1 MRLIH
6 TIDSNFEETLRRLMH
21 RGKVFDED
29 VWTVVSR
36 IVADVAGRGDQALF
50 EYAEKFDGQT
60 INAGTVTVS
69 SGERENAIRQ
79 VEKEDMELLKLA
91 AARIE
96 KFHEKQVVQSSF
108 CSDEAGI
115 ELGLQISPLE
125 RVGIYVPGGLA
136 CYPSTVLMAA
146 IPARIAGV
154 EDIFLVTPPRGERIN
169 PLLAAAAGIGGVKRI
184 FRIGGAQ
191 AIAALAYGTESIP
204 AVDKI
209 VGPGNAYVAAAKKMV
224 YGHVAI
230 DMIAGPSEI
239 LVIADGTADVSFV
252 AADLI
257 AQAEHD
263 KMASAVLLTSDE
275 EFARQVIAEVKTQL
289 PRLPRKDIAENSLQE
304 FGAIIV
310 TESID
315 EAIVIANRFA
325 PEHLELMVEKPR
337 EILDRIRNAGAV
349 FLGSWAPEA
358 IGDYIAGPN
367 HILPTG
373 GTARFSSPLGV
384 HDFVKRTSVISF
396 SQSALHRYGAQA
408 ARLAKLEGFDG
419 HGKSITMRMAQRPP
433 KKTTKDLP

>member
-1 MRLIH
+1 MRVIH
-6 TIDSNFEETLRRLMH
+6 TGDFNFEETLRRLRH

-29 VWTVVSR
+29 VWT
-36 IVADVAGRGDQALF
+36 IVKEIVEDVARRGDQALF
-50 EYAEKFDGQT
+50 EYTEKFDRQT
-60 INAGTVTVS
+60 INAGTVMVS
-69 SGERENAIRQ
+69 SGEREDAIRQ
-79 VEKEDMELLKLA
+79 VEKEDLEVLKLA
-91 AARIE
+91 AGRIE
-96 KFHEKQVVQSSF
+96 RFHEKQGTQGYF
-108 CSDEAGI
+108 CSDEEGI
-115 ELGLQISPLE
+115 ELGLRILPLE
-125 RVGIYVPGGLA
+125 RIGIYVPGGLA

-154 EDIFLVTPPRGERIN
+154 EEIILVTPPRGRGIN
-169 PLLAAAAGIGGVKRI
+169 PLLAAAAKIGGVRRI

-204 AVDKI
+204 GVDKI

-239 LVIADGTADVSFV
+239 LVIADGRADASFV
-252 AADLI
+252 AADLL

-263 KMASAVLLTSDE
+263 EMASAVLLTPDE
-275 EFARQVIAEVKTQL
+275 VFAHQVTSEVKMQLDSL
-289 PRLPRKDIAENSLQE
+289 PRRNIAENSLQE

-315 EAIVIANRFA
+315 EAIAIANRFA

-337 EILDRIRNAGAV
+337 EVLDRIRNAGAV
-349 FLGSWAPEA
+349 FLGYWTPEA

-373 GTARFSSPLGV
+373 GTARFSSLLGV
-384 HDFVKRTSVISF
+384 HDFVKRTSILSF
-396 SQSALHRYGAQA
+396 SDGAFQRYGEQA
-408 ARLAKLEGFDG
+408 ARLAKLEGLDG
-419 HGKSITMRMAQRPP
+419 HRRSITMRMAR
-433 KKTTKDLP
+433 KKT